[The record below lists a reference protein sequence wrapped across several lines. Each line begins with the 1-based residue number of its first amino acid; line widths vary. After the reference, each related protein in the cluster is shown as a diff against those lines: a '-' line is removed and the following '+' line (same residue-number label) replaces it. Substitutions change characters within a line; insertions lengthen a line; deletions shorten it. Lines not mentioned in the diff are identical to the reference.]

1 MTITIK
7 SVIAALITF
16 IVPGLGQLFYG
27 KILWAMFWLV
37 LGAMTGGAANIC
49 AAIHI
54 LFLEAK

>member
-7 SVIAALITF
+7 SAIAALMTF

-27 KILWAMFWLV
+27 KILWAMFWLLCGV
-37 LGAMTGGAANIC
+37 MTGGAANVC